1 MFRVALV
8 KLLTHGSNGQLN
20 VFSCFQKTCQV
31 GFLPTRKSFTCFVL
45 FFFNVFIRL
54 CIYIMLVEAHQATVQ
69 RFAATIHLVRNSSF
83 SLAKKFYSE
92 KGYNLCHLIKFLL
105 YSTSLYLVLLCFLG
119 IAKYVTCI

>member
-1 MFRVALV
+1 
-8 KLLTHGSNGQLN
+8 
-20 VFSCFQKTCQV
+20 
-31 GFLPTRKSFTCFVL
+31 
-45 FFFNVFIRL
+45 
-54 CIYIMLVEAHQATVQ
+54 MLVEAHQATVQ